1 MIWTAVWLLLSLLKS
16 GLEGTKK
23 KVTKQQSGIPS
34 IIIPFK
40 IIFLYILFMVLI
52 FPGKIRGENRLTKS
66 LLTEKPGVFLLT
78 EEWIWKY
85 HPGDNKQWAEPGYD
99 HHLWENICSSN
110 DIKNIMKTNWYKIGW
125 FRCHFRVDETL
136 QGKPAVLHIRHL
148 GASEVFL
155 NGKSIHRIGQIKTP
169 KSIEETPEP
178 MRMKAFTFDNHSSQV
193 IAVRYFNDSTVTQQR
208 MGFNTGFDL
217 LLMDFDKTLLR
228 GSQQI
233 RLFTKY
239 ETLLTAIPLILAL
252 LHLLLFLFYP
262 KMKENLFYSFCLIG
276 FAAFFYTIM
285 NRYMTP
291 DPGEM
296 IFYYRIGPI
305 LNTLTISFLLLTSYS
320 IVYAKIPKR
329 YRYFIVSAV
338 VIGIWGAF
346 KPLGLINIGLF
357 LFTSLLIFESLR
369 VFIRH
374 WPREKKGAWIILI
387 GIITL
392 AILSV
397 YQIGEV
403 IVEMIA
409 YQMTEPPRSFFR
421 VHTYGGPVFI
431 ICMSIYLSYHFSRI
445 NKNLETKLVQ
455 VKELSEKN
463 LLQERQTRQLEI
475 ERRLLEAENERKS
488 KELEEA
494 RKLQLSMLPQKIPQR
509 PDLEIDV
516 FMKTATEVG
525 GDYYDFHI
533 GKDGTLTAVIGD
545 ATGHGMK
552 AGTMVTAVKSLFGT
566 YNEAVI
572 IPEFF
577 NNCTKIIKGMNLG
590 HLYMAMMILQVKK
603 NKIIASTA
611 GMPPALIS
619 RKKSQTID
627 EIFIK
632 GPPLGGFVNFSYQ
645 QEEAKIGK
653 GDILLL
659 MSDGFP
665 ELFNQKDEMLGM
677 TRVKRIFK
685 ETIKDSP
692 GDIIASLNEA
702 GEKWS
707 KGRTQ
712 EDDIT
717 FLVIKWK

>member
-1 MIWTAVWLLLSLLKS
+1 MKPKESPAKLA
-16 GLEGTKK
+16 
-23 KVTKQQSGIPS
+23 P
-34 IIIPFK
+34 K
-40 IIFLYILFMVLI
+40 IIFLFILLMVLI
-52 FPGKIRGENRLTKS
+52 FPGTLRGENRLTKS
-66 LLTEKPGVFLLT
+66 LLTEKPGGFVLT

-99 HHLWENICSSN
+99 DHLWGNIYFSN
-110 DIKNIMKTNWYKIGW
+110 DIKNIMKTNWHKVGW
-125 FRCHFRVDETL
+125 FRCHFRIDEAL
-136 QGKPAVLHIRHL
+136 QGKPTALYMQHL

-155 NGKSIHRIGQIKTP
+155 NGKPIHRIGQIKNPTP
-169 KSIEETPEP
+169 MEEPPEP
-178 MRMKAFTFDNHSSQV
+178 VRWKGFTFGHHSRQV
-193 IAVRYFNDSTVTQQR
+193 IAVRYFNDSTISQQS
-208 MGFNTGFDL
+208 MGFNTGFYL
-217 LLMDFDKTLLR
+217 SFMDFDKTLSR
-228 GSQQI
+228 ISRQI
-233 RLFTKY
+233 ILFAKY

-252 LHLLLFLFYP
+252 LHLFLFLFYP
-262 KMKENLFYSFCLIG
+262 KLKENMFYSFCLIG

-285 NRYMTP
+285 NRYSTS

-296 IFYYRIGPI
+296 ILYYRIGPI

-320 IVYAKIPKR
+320 IVYTKIPKR
-329 YRYFIVSAV
+329 YLYFIVSAV
-338 VIGIWGAF
+338 VIGAWGAF
-346 KPLGLINIGLF
+346 KPLGLIYIGLF
-357 LFTSLLIFESLR
+357 LFTTLLIFESLR

-374 WPREKKGAWIILI
+374 RPREKKGAWIILI

-397 YQIGEV
+397 YQVGDV

-409 YQMTEPPRSFFR
+409 YQMTDPPRSYFR

-445 NKNLETKLVQ
+445 NRNLEAKLVQ
-455 VKELSEKN
+455 VKELSEKT

-488 KELEEA
+488 RELEET

-552 AGTMVTAVKSLFGT
+552 AGTMVTTVKSLFGT
-566 YNEAVI
+566 YHESVN

-577 NNCTKIIKGMNLG
+577 NHCTKIIKGMHLG
-590 HLYMAMMILQVKK
+590 HLYMAMMILQIKE

-619 RKKSQTID
+619 RNKSQTID

-645 QEEAKIGK
+645 QRETKIGK

-677 TRVKRIFK
+677 DRVKRIFK
-685 ETIKDSP
+685 ETVKESP

-707 KGRTQ
+707 NGRTQ

>member
-1 MIWTAVWLLLSLLKS
+1 MKPKESTAKLA
-16 GLEGTKK
+16 
-23 KVTKQQSGIPS
+23 P
-34 IIIPFK
+34 K
-40 IIFLYILFMVLI
+40 IIFLFILLMAFV
-52 FPGKIRGENRLTKS
+52 FPDPLQGENRLTKT
-66 LLTEKPGVFLLT
+66 LLAEESRGFLLT
-78 EEWIWKY
+78 GEWKWKY

-99 HHLWENICSSN
+99 DHLWENIYFSN
-110 DIKNIMKTNWYKIGW
+110 DIKHIMKTNWHTVGW
-125 FRCHFRVDETL
+125 FRCHFRIDETL
-136 QGKPAVLHIRHL
+136 QGKPAALYIRHL
-148 GASEVFL
+148 GSLEIYL
-155 NGKSIHRIGQIKTP
+155 EGKPIHRMGQIKT
-169 KSIEETPEP
+169 STPVEKTAEP
-178 MRMKAFTFDNHSSQV
+178 VRWKAFTFDHHSEQV
-193 IAVRYFNDSTVTQQR
+193 IAVRYFNDSTVSQQR
-208 MGFNTGFDL
+208 MGFNTGFFL
-217 LLMDFDKTLLR
+217 LFMDFDKTLSR
-228 GSQQI
+228 VSRQNI
-233 RLFTKY
+233 LFTKY

-252 LHLLLFLFYP
+252 LHLFLFLFYP
-262 KMKENLFYSFCLIG
+262 RLKENLFYSFCLIG

-285 NRYMTP
+285 NRYTTS

-296 IFYYRIGPI
+296 IFYFRIGPV
-305 LNTLTISFLLLTSYS
+305 LNTFTISFLLLTSYS

-329 YRYFIVSAV
+329 YLYFIAAAV
-338 VIGIWGAF
+338 VIGAWGAF
-346 KPLGLINIGLF
+346 IPLGLINIGLF
-357 LFTSLLIFESLR
+357 LFTTLLIFESLR

-374 WPREKKGAWIILI
+374 WPREKQGVWIILI

-397 YQIGEV
+397 YQVGDV

-409 YQMTEPPRSFFR
+409 YHMTEPPRSFYR

-516 FMKTATEVG
+516 FMKTAAEVG

-566 YNEAVI
+566 YDESLN

-577 NNCTKIIKGMNLG
+577 NNCTNIIKGMNLG
-590 HLYMAMMILQVKK
+590 HLYMAMMILQIKK

-619 RKKSQTID
+619 REKSQTVD

-632 GPPLGGFVNFSYQ
+632 GPPLGGFVNFSYKQ
-645 QEEAKIGK
+645 RETKIGK

-677 TRVKRIFK
+677 ARVKKIFRETVK
-685 ETIKDSP
+685 EST
-692 GDIIASLNEA
+692 GDIITSLNEA
-702 GEKWS
+702 GDRWS
-707 KGRTQ
+707 SGRTQ

>member
-1 MIWTAVWLLLSLLKS
+1 MN
-16 GLEGTKK
+16 
-23 KVTKQQSGIPS
+23 IPS

-40 IIFLYILFMVLI
+40 IIFLYILLMVLI
-52 FPGKIRGENRLTKS
+52 FPGPIRGETRLTKS
-66 LLTEKPGVFLLT
+66 LLTEKPGGFLLT

-99 HHLWENICSSN
+99 DQLWETLYFSN
-110 DIKNIMKTNWYKIGW
+110 DIKNIMTTNWHKVGW
-125 FRCHFRVDETL
+125 FRCHFRIDETL
-136 QGKPAVLHIRHL
+136 QGQPAALFILHL

-155 NGKSIHRIGQIKTP
+155 NGKPIHRIGQIKTP
-169 KSIEETPEP
+169 TPVEETAEP
-178 MRMKAFTFDNHSSQV
+178 VRWKAFTFAHHSRQV
-193 IAVRYFNDSTVTQQR
+193 IAVRYLNDSTVSQQR
-208 MGFNTGFDL
+208 MGFNTGFHL
-217 LLMDFDKTLLR
+217 LFMDFDKTLSR
-228 GSQQI
+228 INQQNI
-233 RLFTKY
+233 LLTKY
-239 ETLLTAIPLILAL
+239 EALLTAIPLILAL
-252 LHLLLFLFYP
+252 LHLFLFLFYP

-285 NRYMTP
+285 NRYMTS

-296 IFYYRIGPI
+296 IFYFRIGPM

-338 VIGIWGAF
+338 VIGTWGAF

-357 LFTSLLIFESLR
+357 LFTTFLIFESLR

-374 WPREKKGAWIILI
+374 WPREKQGVWIILI

-397 YQIGEV
+397 YLVGDV
-403 IVEMIA
+403 IVKMIA
-409 YQMTEPPRSFFR
+409 YHMTEPPRSFYR

-494 RKLQLSMLPQKIPQR
+494 RELQLSMLPQKIPQR

-516 FMKTATEVG
+516 FMKTAAEVG

-533 GKDGTLTAVIGD
+533 GKDGTLTVVIGD

-566 YNEAVI
+566 YNESVN

-577 NNCTKIIKGMNLG
+577 TNCTKIIKGMNLG

-603 NKIIASTA
+603 NKIIVSTA

-619 RKKSQTID
+619 RKKSQDVD
-627 EIFIK
+627 EILIK

-645 QEEAKIGK
+645 QKETKIGR

-685 ETIKDSP
+685 DTVKESP

-702 GEKWS
+702 GERWS
-707 KGRTQ
+707 SGRTQ